1 MNDQLPL
8 SLISPR
14 TISNL
19 EAGEEVDAHFYW
31 SVLTVLGLHTP
42 PFVGPRPD
50 QPAGAWV
57 RELREC
63 RGFSKATFCGCT
75 REPACRSAAGG
86 VVLTRRSCRA
96 SRTATASASR
106 RGSR

>member
-57 RELREC
+57 RELREAADS
-63 RGFSKATFCGCT
+63 RKRRFAAA
-75 REPACRSAAGG
+75 PANPRVAAPP
-86 VVLTRRSCRA
+86 VALS
-96 SRTATASASR
+96 
-106 RGSR
+106 